1 MLLEGGVKTG
11 LHNGTNYREVRKY
24 AQANTTVMFYFVT
37 RCYGEYMQSILDDF
51 KLDPPHVII
60 MNSCL
65 WDLHRYGKSANAE
78 YISNISELL
87 HAIDLAVPYED
98 NLFIWNATL
107 PVRET
112 VKAGFLPPG
121 VDHTLPAE
129 DIRKANLYVRD
140 QLNVYGERFIF
151 LDLHQTFYKH
161 LDLRVKDGV
170 HWNDFAHRK
179 ITCLILS
186 EISKH
191 WNFEIPSFSPAHDE
205 VPPVSSDRSMNT
217 VSRPS
222 SAYPRPLFDVPPPP
236 RFDDIENGVMD
247 GPSRNNSGLRMNG
260 FPGNFPRG
268 IPGPRLSRPPG
279 PRYNIL
285 GPRVRSPTR
294 IRVNGPSGPTAAS
307 FRHPGAKVISPGRPS
322 INGPSGLR
330 TSAVG
335 LRGNSPPGPRAT
347 PPGPRASPPGI
358 RLNGSPRT
366 RMNGPVNSGPLGK
379 NTISNGAVRNGLL
392 ARNAPVRNR
401 PVIIGPA
408 GVRNRRGRSRSAT
421 VNLVGPRPPPPHSW
435 LNGPPRF
442 LNNNEYLPSRFSLNE
457 TFPPAFPGKRIFI
470 EEDDYHR
477 PYKFPR
483 KFM

>member
-24 AQANTTVMFYFVT
+24 RQANTTIMFYFVT
-37 RCYGEYMQSILDDF
+37 RCYGEYMQSILDCF
-51 KLDPPHVII
+51 KLEPPHVII

-65 WDLHRYGKSANAE
+65 WDLHRYGKTANAE
-78 YISNISELL
+78 YITNISDLL
-87 HAIDLAVPYED
+87 YAIEYGVPEED
-98 NLFIWNATL
+98 TLFIWNATL

-140 QLNVYGERFIF
+140 QINGYAERFIF

-186 EISKH
+186 EISKQ
-191 WNFEIPSFSPAHDE
+191 WNFEVPPKSPLSPIHDE
-205 VPPVSSDRSMNT
+205 APPVSFDRSMNAVPRSAT
-217 VSRPS
+217 G
-222 SAYPRPLFDVPPPP
+222 AYPRSFHDIPPPP
-236 RFDDIENGVMD
+236 RNGLVGNGHAMN
-247 GPSRNNSGLRMNG
+247 GPPRNNSVRMNG

-268 IPGPRLSRPPG
+268 PHGPRANRPPG
-279 PRYNIL
+279 PRVNVPPGPRIKSPRAIGFS
-285 GPRVRSPTR
+285 GPRVPGYRAPSP
-294 IRVNGPSGPTAAS
+294 
-307 FRHPGAKVISPGRPS
+307 K
-322 INGPSGLR
+322 
-330 TSAVG
+330 
-335 LRGNSPPGPRAT
+335 GNSPPRPMINGLSGLRV
-347 PPGPRASPPGI
+347 PGPRINGLSGPRLISPPGS
-358 RLNGSPRT
+358 RLKFSLRP
-366 RMNGPVNSGPLGK
+366 RMNGPRYIGPM
-379 NTISNGAVRNGLL
+379 SNGVIRNGLL
-392 ARNAPVRNR
+392 GKAPIRNR

-408 GVRNRRGRSRSAT
+408 GFRNRRGRSRSAT
-421 VNLVGPRPPPPHSW
+421 VNLIGPRPPPPRGW

-442 LNNNEYLPSRFSLNE
+442 LNNNEYLPARYSLNE
-457 TFPPAFPGKRIFI
+457 TFPPAFPGKRKFM
-470 EEDDYHR
+470 EEDDFNG